1 MTPVRMGLL
10 SRSPIK
16 IPAVHHFDVHNNFM
30 IMRKKIV
37 VVILSPSE
45 DIFALT
51 KSPKPG
57 NIGATVGQ
65 YIALVHD
72 WSKRN
77 SDGILDNFKIVSIPK
92 GLLLI

>member
-1 MTPVRMGLL
+1 MTLVRMGLL

-37 VVILSPSE
+37 VMILSPSE

-57 NIGATVGQ
+57 NIGATVGHSFTIGAKEIQ
-65 YIALVHD
+65 MVYWTI
-72 WSKRN
+72 SK
-77 SDGILDNFKIVSIPK
+77 
-92 GLLLI
+92 